1 MRRLLRLTLPFLPLA
16 LIAAAPAGAPEVY
29 DRAELY
35 DRIVS
40 DVDRLYWDKARLG
53 PNWADAVERNRARAI
68 AARNP
73 RDFYGAVQA
82 MLTTI
87 GDSHVYAVGP
97 ATVALDKARA
107 AGEAGSSFGFSFWR
121 DGAAWRILSV
131 KPGSPAARAGIQ
143 IGWQLVSIDGE
154 PAGSDFRSS
163 LDRDSKLLFLDDGGR
178 PRSLTLRGALI
189 APEPE
194 RRAERLPG
202 GILHLALDVFSPG
215 AERWVGDQLRDGPP
229 PAGVILDLRENE
241 GGDAD
246 AIARVAG
253 RFFLEKQTLLRRT
266 HRDGFED
273 VPIAGAGRRAYGGP
287 LAVLVGPRSAS
298 GAEAIAAMID
308 ESGRGLTVGDK
319 TSGALTG
326 ADEID
331 LPDGGML
338 SVAVFDIRTP
348 SGQRIEGRGF
358 TPRYVVRP
366 TVADLRAGRD
376 PVLEKAVALLQEG

>member
-1 MRRLLRLTLPFLPLA
+1 MRRRFRFALPLLA
-16 LIAAAPAGAPEVY
+16 LALTAAAPA
-29 DRAELY
+29 DNAELY

-40 DVDRLYWDKARLG
+40 DVDRLYWDKSRLG
-53 PNWADAVERNRARAI
+53 PAWAEAIERNRARAL
-68 AARNP
+68 AARTP

-82 MLTTI
+82 TLTTI

-97 ATVALDKARA
+97 ATVALDRARA

-121 DGAAWRILSV
+121 DGPAWRILSV
-131 KPGSPAARAGIQ
+131 RPGSPAARAGVQ

-163 LDRDSKLLFLDDGGR
+163 LDRDSTLVFLDDSGR
-178 PRSLTLRGALI
+178 ERRLTLRGMLLP
-189 APEPE
+189 PEPE
-194 RRAERLPG
+194 RRAERLAG
-202 GILHLALDVFSPG
+202 DILHLTLDIFSPG
-215 AERWVGDQLRDGPP
+215 ADRWVAEQLRDGPP

-246 AIARVAG
+246 AIAHVAG
-253 RFFLEKQTLLRRT
+253 RFFLEKRTLLRRT

-298 GAEAIAAMID
+298 GAEAIAAMVE
-308 ESGRGLTVGDK
+308 ESGRGLTVGDR

-348 SGQRIEGRGF
+348 SGRRIEGRGF
-358 TPRYVVRP
+358 TPAHIVRP
-366 TVADLRAGRD
+366 TITDLRAGRD
-376 PVLEKAVALLQEG
+376 PVLEKAVALLRDG